1 MRLVGLLYGLAYLG
15 HQVGGMI
22 SSWLGGWAFERY
34 GTHWIAFGAAG
45 VLLLLAAGI
54 ALRLPQRGAAGA
66 GRGGRLSVPAS
77 CQRAAPSCSSD
88 TSSGT

>member
-1 MRLVGLLYGLAYLG
+1 
-15 HQVGGMI
+15 MI

-54 ALRLPQRGAAGA
+54 ALRLPQRGARWRRPR
-66 GRGGRLSVPAS
+66 RG
-77 CQRAAPSCSSD
+77 
-88 TSSGT
+88 